1 MGSDLSRILWYFHVR
16 ADDPSGE
23 VAGYSVAY
31 VCAKRFVGCGSEPRA
46 ARAFVSYRDYSDV
59 ICLKSMLRGLFMAGI
74 FINTVLITFCNVTIY
89 FVVECVKPVSDNT
102 MS

>member
-1 MGSDLSRILWYFHVR
+1 MCFKSRVELVLCGLCLCQEVNGVGSDLSRILWYFHAR

-46 ARAFVSYRDYSDV
+46 ARAGHSSQ
-59 ICLKSMLRGLFMAGI
+59 AGSLGDPL
-74 FINTVLITFCNVTIY
+74 NQ
-89 FVVECVKPVSDNT
+89 
-102 MS
+102 